1 MMGCGHHS
9 APVQEDLDD
18 LVVVSVGREDQRGD
32 VGGEGGRVSVQG
44 LPAPQLSLLVDG
56 LLVIKQHLHR
66 LDVLLV
72 DGVKEGVL
80 CLDLVL
86 EQQLDHL
93 EILIVDA
100 HEERCPAQGV
110 DAIDI
115 DAISRA
121 LQHPEHLQSFP
132 RTKAIPFLF
141 LWELINRY
149 RELWKDKCLD
159 LK

>member
-9 APVQEDLDD
+9 APVKEDLDD

-32 VGGEGGRVSVQG
+32 VGGEGGGVAVQG
-44 LPAPQLSLLVDG
+44 LPAPQLALLVDC
-56 LLVIKQHLHR
+56 LLVVEQHLHR

-72 DGVKEGVL
+72 NGVQEGVL
-80 CLDLVL
+80 GLDLVL

-93 EILIVDA
+93 EVLVVDA
-100 HEERCPAQGV
+100 HEERRPAQGV
-110 DAIDI
+110 DAVDI

-121 LQHPEHLQSFP
+121 LQHPEHVQSFP

-141 LWELINRY
+141 LWELINR
-149 RELWKDKCLD
+149 
-159 LK
+159 